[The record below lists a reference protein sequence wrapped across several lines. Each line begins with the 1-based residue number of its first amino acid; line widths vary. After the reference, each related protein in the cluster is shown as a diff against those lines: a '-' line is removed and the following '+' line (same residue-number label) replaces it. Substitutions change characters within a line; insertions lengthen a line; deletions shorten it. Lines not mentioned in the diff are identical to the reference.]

1 LKLLGSTSVMVAAGT
16 EAVWDPLDSYHGK
29 GGRIVTRFVDR
40 PFDWVTALAVAS
52 GAVVVV
58 PSLVALGLTLVA
70 VIMALV

>member
-1 LKLLGSTSVMVAAGT
+1 
-16 EAVWDPLDSYHGK
+16 LDSYHGK

-70 VIMALV
+70 VITALV